1 MSSPATPTAPAGSR
15 MATVVG
21 HGMLSMFLAYALLL
35 AVMAYLG
42 RWTPAYLEGR
52 DLWHF
57 LFPRMLV
64 AMVMLGVFASF
75 IRIVPAALLLSSI
88 LLIGGTISA
97 IKRESTGE
105 PFQISDI
112 FLTGQSG
119 ALLGYVSW
127 DKWLVGLLIVPAIVF
142 AARNMRIRRWSLPVV
157 LSCVAL
163 LSTYR
168 LEVVAK
174 WIHDNSYWIGVENL
188 TFSQAESER
197 MNGFATHLYF
207 STAGLRL
214 GSFTA
219 EEIQEAMA
227 HLDDVPPMPA
237 RTAPSPDI
245 FIVLGEAW
253 WRDPADEASPI
264 DRLVAA
270 GFAEGTAISP
280 VYGGTTPNAEFEVLT
295 GIPIRSFQAGIIPFQ
310 HYLQYFTSQTRAL
323 PRLLTEVGYT
333 ARAYHNFQ
341 PRFWLRDQ
349 VYPRFGFASFD
360 SQDQMSLVVQDN
372 GWPTDQGLFDRVL
385 QRVDEAAPQFH
396 FIVTVETH
404 GPYKENKE
412 RDVIGGERHPGI
424 TDYHTRLS
432 SAVDRF
438 IAFDSKLRERGK
450 PYVLLAFGDHLP
462 GLRLHQWKIGW
473 KNQDDPHL
481 HQVPFAVTSNIESAS
496 ALRDKLNGR
505 PFTCFSPVLIEALA
519 LGVADRYMSHMAKI
533 CGSEER
539 AAFTP
544 AEAVLHNQLFSESPQ
559 P

>member
-15 MATVVG
+15 RATVVG
-21 HGMLSMFLAYALLL
+21 HGMMSMFLAYALLL

-64 AMVMLGVFASF
+64 AMVMLGVLASF

-88 LLIGGTISA
+88 LLIGGTVSA

-127 DKWLVGLLIVPAIVF
+127 DKWLVGLLIVPAVVF
-142 AARNMRIRRWSLPVV
+142 AARNMRIRRWSLPVA

-219 EEIQEAMA
+219 EEIQAAMA
-227 HLDDVPPMPA
+227 HLEDVPPMPA
-237 RTAPSPDI
+237 RTALSPDI

-253 WRDPADEASPI
+253 WRDPTDEASPI

-280 VYGGTTPNAEFEVLT
+280 VYG
-295 GIPIRSFQAGIIPFQ
+295 
-310 HYLQYFTSQTRAL
+310 
-323 PRLLTEVGYT
+323 
-333 ARAYHNFQ
+333 
-341 PRFWLRDQ
+341 
-349 VYPRFGFASFD
+349 
-360 SQDQMSLVVQDN
+360 
-372 GWPTDQGLFDRVL
+372 
-385 QRVDEAAPQFH
+385 
-396 FIVTVETH
+396 
-404 GPYKENKE
+404 
-412 RDVIGGERHPGI
+412 
-424 TDYHTRLS
+424 
-432 SAVDRF
+432 
-438 IAFDSKLRERGK
+438 
-450 PYVLLAFGDHLP
+450 
-462 GLRLHQWKIGW
+462 
-473 KNQDDPHL
+473 
-481 HQVPFAVTSNIESAS
+481 
-496 ALRDKLNGR
+496 
-505 PFTCFSPVLIEALA
+505 
-519 LGVADRYMSHMAKI
+519 
-533 CGSEER
+533 
-539 AAFTP
+539 
-544 AEAVLHNQLFSESPQ
+544 
-559 P
+559 

>member
-15 MATVVG
+15 TANAFG
-21 HGMLSMFLAYALLL
+21 HGLLSLVVAYALLL

-42 RWTPAYLEGR
+42 RWSPAYLEGR

-64 AMVMLGVFASF
+64 AMVMLGVLASF
-75 IRIVPAALLLSSI
+75 IRIIPAAMLLSSI

-127 DKWLVGLLIVPAIVF
+127 DKWLVGLLIVPALVF
-142 AARNMRIRRWSLPVV
+142 AARNLRFRRWSLPVA

-168 LEVVAK
+168 LEAVAK

-214 GSFTA
+214 GSFTD
-219 EEIQEAMA
+219 EEIRAAMA
-227 HLDDVPPMPA
+227 KLGDARPVPA
-237 RTAPSPDI
+237 RTAPQPDI

-253 WRDPADEASPI
+253 WRDPTDKSSPI
-264 DRLVAA
+264 DKLVAA

-310 HYLQYFTSQTRAL
+310 HYLQYFTPQTRTL
-323 PRLLTEVGYT
+323 PRLLSEAGYT

-404 GPYKENKE
+404 GPYKEDKA
-412 RDVIGGERHPGI
+412 RDVIGGELHPGI

-438 IAFDSKLRERGK
+438 IAFDARLRERGR

-473 KNQDDPHL
+473 KKSDDPRL
-481 HQVPFAVTSNIESAS
+481 HEVPFVVTSNAENAP
-496 ALRDKLNGR
+496 ALRDRLNGR
-505 PFTCFSPVLIEALA
+505 PLTCFSPVMIDALA
-519 LGVADRYMSHMAKI
+519 LGIADRYMSHLVRLCNAK
-533 CGSEER
+533 ER
-539 AAFTP
+539 AAYRP
-544 AEAVLHNQLFSESPQ
+544 AEAVLHNQLFADSPQ

>member
-15 MATVVG
+15 RATVVG
-21 HGMLSMFLAYALLL
+21 HGMMSLFLAYALLL

-64 AMVMLGVFASF
+64 AMVMLGVIASF

-127 DKWLVGLLIVPAIVF
+127 DKWLVGLLIVPAVVF
-142 AARNMRIRRWSLPVV
+142 AARNMRIRRWSLPVA

-219 EEIQEAMA
+219 EEIQ
-227 HLDDVPPMPA
+227 
-237 RTAPSPDI
+237 
-245 FIVLGEAW
+245 
-253 WRDPADEASPI
+253 
-264 DRLVAA
+264 
-270 GFAEGTAISP
+270 
-280 VYGGTTPNAEFEVLT
+280 
-295 GIPIRSFQAGIIPFQ
+295 
-310 HYLQYFTSQTRAL
+310 
-323 PRLLTEVGYT
+323 
-333 ARAYHNFQ
+333 
-341 PRFWLRDQ
+341 
-349 VYPRFGFASFD
+349 D
-360 SQDQMSLVVQDN
+360 S
-372 GWPTDQGLFDRVL
+372 
-385 QRVDEAAPQFH
+385 
-396 FIVTVETH
+396 H
-404 GPYKENKE
+404 GPS
-412 RDVIGGERHPGI
+412 R
-424 TDYHTRLS
+424 
-432 SAVDRF
+432 
-438 IAFDSKLRERGK
+438 
-450 PYVLLAFGDHLP
+450 
-462 GLRLHQWKIGW
+462 
-473 KNQDDPHL
+473 
-481 HQVPFAVTSNIESAS
+481 
-496 ALRDKLNGR
+496 
-505 PFTCFSPVLIEALA
+505 
-519 LGVADRYMSHMAKI
+519 
-533 CGSEER
+533 
-539 AAFTP
+539 
-544 AEAVLHNQLFSESPQ
+544 
-559 P
+559 